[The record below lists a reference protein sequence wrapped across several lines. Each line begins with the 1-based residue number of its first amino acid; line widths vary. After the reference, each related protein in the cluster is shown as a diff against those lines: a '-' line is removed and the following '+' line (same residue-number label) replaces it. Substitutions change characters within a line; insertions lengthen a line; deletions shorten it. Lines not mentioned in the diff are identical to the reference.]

1 MARSKG
7 TWTRTLY
14 KHGIVWWLLV
24 VWWWRPIAWF
34 SSTLFATM
42 LGFKRIETRVMGR
55 RK

>member
-14 KHGIVWWLLV
+14 KHGFVWWLLV
-24 VWWWRPIAWF
+24 GWWWRPIAWF
-34 SSTLFATM
+34 SATLFATM